1 MQSKKNILFFCLG
14 RLNRW
19 PCFWSTQPSKTKTG
33 LFVHV
38 QVHVF
43 VFLLIIP
50 CLLILLINCQKGHPC
65 LQLLWIAVLWCHW
78 LTDWKGHLLCWTAKI
93 SKIFFRHTYSWS
105 NVGVGDQ
112 KPRYFCGD
120 GTSYKKKEKRAIRY
134 GHQPLYVFHLFSVK
148 LLRSARWRNRKTRFS
163 ELVFGIL
170 MTTFHAALLFQKTI
184 SDTAFDMYA

>member
-1 MQSKKNILFFCLG
+1 MTLFLINSTIKDKDRSVCACAG
-14 RLNRW
+14 PRL
-19 PCFWSTQPSKTKTG
+19 
-33 LFVHV
+33 
-38 QVHVF
+38 
-43 VFLLIIP
+43 
-50 CLLILLINCQKGHPC
+50 CLLVDHTMSPHPSDQLVRKVTRVYNCFE
-65 LQLLWIAVLWCHW
+65 LQCFDVTDSLP
-78 LTDWKGHLLCWTAKI
+78 DWKGHLLCCTAKI

-134 GHQPLYVFHLFSVK
+134 GHQPLYLFHLFSVK